1 MKSTELHPTT
11 VRLGAVRWGSFELIF
26 EGVNTTGTPCR
37 CTVLV
42 DWRLWP
48 MIAQVA
54 RSAWVTEEQSRTLEM
69 EVISECLPSSGGEQL
84 IQQVEK
90 RRKA

>member
-26 EGVNTTGTPCR
+26 EGVNTAGTWTR

-48 MIAQVA
+48 TIAA
-54 RSAWVTEEQSRTLEM
+54 HAGLAWLQERKMRAAEM
-69 EVISECLPSSGGEQL
+69 MVIETTLPSSVRE
-84 IQQVEK
+84 E
-90 RRKA
+90 RKVA